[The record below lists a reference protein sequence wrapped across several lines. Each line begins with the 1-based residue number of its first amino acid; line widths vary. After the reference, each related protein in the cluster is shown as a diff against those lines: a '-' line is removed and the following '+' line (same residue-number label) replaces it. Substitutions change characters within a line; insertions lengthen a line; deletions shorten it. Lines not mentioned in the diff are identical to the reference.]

1 MIKALAIRLLS
12 SFYKPSLVDVEK
24 MDDAVRLEQ
33 AAKTQIGLSD
43 RSQIKMEAITE
54 WSKPEN
60 IALRLDE
67 FERQSEKAIEA
78 GRQLSI
84 MIRTALGMPLEDPP
98 LPDPLPEH
106 LIGQS
111 ESTIRA
117 FLRHEKWE
125 YDKEIAQWKQK

>member
-1 MIKALAIRLLS
+1 MLKALAIRLLS

-33 AAKTQIGLSD
+33 AAKTQISLTGSAQERHEKTL
-43 RSQIKMEAITE
+43 A

-78 GRQLSI
+78 GRQLSRE
-84 MIRTALGMPLEDPP
+84 IRTAMGMPLEDPP

-117 FLRHEKWE
+117 FLRYEKWE